1 MNVAVYCSSRANLPD
16 EVVDIARQLG
26 QWLGSHGH
34 TLVYGGVNA
43 GLMHIVAEATHRSG
57 GHVTGV
63 ITRGFAHRADSL
75 VDNMVLTDDLNERK
89 SRMIALAD
97 AFVVLPGG
105 IGTIDEWFSTLSQ
118 LVVNQDSTRG
128 MIIVNY
134 NHMYDAAWQQLRDTA
149 SSPYADDS
157 CLRFVTNVTDAA
169 SMLKELENI

>member
-89 SRMIALAD
+89 SRMIA
-97 AFVVLPGG
+97 GG
-105 IGTIDEWFSTLSQ
+105 IGNIDEWFSTLSQ
-118 LVVNQDSTRG
+118 LVVNQDSARG

>member
-1 MNVAVYCSSRANLPD
+1 M
-16 EVVDIARQLG
+16 
-26 QWLGSHGH
+26 
-34 TLVYGGVNA
+34 
-43 GLMHIVAEATHRSG
+43 
-57 GHVTGV
+57 TGV

-75 VDNMVLTDDLNERK
+75 VNNMVLTDDLNERK

-118 LVVNQDSTRG
+118 LVVNQDAARG

-157 CLRFVTNVTDAA
+157 CLRFVTIVTDAA

>member
-1 MNVAVYCSSRANLPD
+1 MKIAVYCSSRENLPD
-16 EVVDIARQLG
+16 EVVEIARQLG
-26 QWLGSHGH
+26 QWIGSHGH

-43 GLMHIVAEATHRSG
+43 GLMHIVAEATHHSG

-63 ITRGFAHRADSL
+63 ITRGFAHRADTL

-118 LVVNQDSTRG
+118 LVVNQDFGRG

-134 NHMYDAAWQQLRDTA
+134 HHMYDAAWQQLHDTA
-149 SSPYADDS
+149 TSPYADDC
-157 CLRFVTNVTDAA
+157 CLRIVVNVCDAA
-169 SMLKELENI
+169 SMITELENI